1 MIQYLIHALDHTD
14 PAALDRRMAARPA
27 HFEGV
32 IKLKAEG
39 NFIIGSA
46 ILDEEGRMIGSNMIV
61 QFETEEAFQ
70 SYFKAEPYVSQG
82 VWNEIKV
89 YKTRVAQ
96 VP

>member
-14 PAALDRRMAARPA
+14 AGALERRMAARPA
-27 HFEGV
+27 HFEGA
-32 IKLKAEG
+32 IKLKADG

-46 ILDEEGRMIGSNMIV
+46 ILDQEGKMIGSNMIV
-61 QFETEEAFQ
+61 QFETEAAFQ
-70 SYFKAEPYVSQG
+70 EYLKSEPYVSEG
-82 VWNEIKV
+82 VWGDIKI

>member
-1 MIQYLIHALDHTD
+1 MIQFLIHALDHTD
-14 PAALDRRMAARPA
+14 AEAYDRRMAARPA
-27 HFEGV
+27 HFEGASQ
-32 IKLKAEG
+32 LKANG

-46 ILDEEGRMIGSNMIV
+46 ILNDEGKMIGSNMIL

-70 SYFKAEPYVSQG
+70 QYYEAEPYVAKG
-82 VWNEIKV
+82 VWGNINV